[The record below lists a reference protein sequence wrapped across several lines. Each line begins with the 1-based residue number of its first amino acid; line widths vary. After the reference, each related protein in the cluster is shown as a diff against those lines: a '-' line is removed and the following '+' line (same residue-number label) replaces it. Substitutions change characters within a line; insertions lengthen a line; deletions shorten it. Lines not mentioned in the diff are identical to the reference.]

1 MKRSKLFLALS
12 TFPMALMSLCSCG
25 SRLKGAYVF
34 MHKQSGNAYG
44 MSVYKGVGEYLD
56 TVNIKYADKSPSE
69 QAVSNQVQ
77 MIENAAMLGAK
88 AVIVSSSGEV
98 GYDNV
103 LKRVT
108 EKGMKIVSVDSPISP
123 KYRTMH
129 VDQCDPQAIGS
140 FIARSSVCIAIAQRL
155 KEVGRLED
163 AYRLAE
169 YPRGAADDEYAE
181 QNLINLTKDAI
192 EIGQSLSLTDQNRIH
207 IAIITSTAA
216 SPSQND
222 WIAAMKNEFIPTT
235 GQGALDGIDYK
246 GIVDEDW
253 MANHIPL
260 GLDESVESTN
270 KANALIEGSGNERC
284 DVISNVTSVACAAC
298 GEALTVHYN
307 TDEKYKHVKMTGT
320 GMPSEMWTYMPNG
333 DDAKKEDVHAL
344 DYPCP
349 YAVLWKVPDMGYVAA
364 QVAYKAVNDPT
375 FDPTK
380 PQEYELSGGGT
391 TGVIEPVENDDGSL
405 KLQPLDPLPFYRGNI
420 DNWKTQF

>member
-1 MKRSKLFLALS
+1 MRKSKLIMGLS
-12 TFPMALMSLCSCG
+12 TFPIVLMSLCSCQ
-25 SRLKGAYVF
+25 SRLRGAYVF

-56 TVNIKYADKSPSE
+56 TKGIKHADKSPSE

-77 MIENAAMLGAK
+77 MIENAALLGAK

-123 KYRTMH
+123 TYRTMH

-140 FIARSSVCIAIAQRL
+140 FIARSSVCIAVAQRL
-155 KEVGRLED
+155 KEEGHLED

-169 YPRGAADDEYAE
+169 YPRGEGDDDYVE
-181 QNLINLTKDAI
+181 QNLINLTNEAVELAGNLKDN
-192 EIGQSLSLTDQNRIH
+192 DRIH

-216 SPSQND
+216 SPSQNE
-222 WIAAMKNEFIPTT
+222 WIQAMKDEFASV
-235 GQGALDGIDYK
+235 GAKAGIDYK

-270 KANALIEGSGNERC
+270 KANALIEGSGKERC
-284 DVISNVTSVACAAC
+284 DVIANVTSVACAAC
-298 GEALTVHYN
+298 GEALTVHYK
-307 TDEKYKHVKMTGT
+307 TDPVKYGHVKMTGT

-364 QVAYKAVNDPT
+364 QVAYRALNEKG
-375 FDPTK
+375 FDPTGTNT
-380 PQEYELSGGGT
+380 YILSDGT
-391 TGVIEPVENDDGSL
+391 EKEVTPVVNPKDNSL
-405 KLQPLDPLPFYRGNI
+405 KLQPLDPLPFYRDNI
-420 DNWKTQF
+420 DNWKPQF

>member
-12 TFPMALMSLCSCG
+12 TFPMTLMSLCSCQ

-44 MSVYKGVGEYLD
+44 MSVYKGVSEYLD
-56 TVNIKYADKSPSE
+56 EKGIQHADKSPSE

-140 FIARSSVCIAIAQRL
+140 FVARSSVCIAIAQRL
-155 KEVGRLED
+155 KETGASVET
-163 AYRLAE
+163 YREFAE
-169 YPRGAADDEYAE
+169 YPSVEGKPDAYDDDK
-181 QNLINLTKDAI
+181 LIERTQKAI
-192 EIGQSLSLTDQNRIH
+192 EAYKKSTDKNPIH

-216 SPSQND
+216 SPSQNE
-222 WIAAMKNEFIPTT
+222 WIAAMNHELKRDTEIK
-235 GQGALDGIDYK
+235 GDKIDYT
-246 GIVDEDW
+246 GVVDIDW
-253 MANHIPL
+253 MNGHIAL

-270 KANALIEGSGNERC
+270 KANALIEGSGNEKC
-284 DVISNVTSVACAAC
+284 DVIANVTSVACAAC
-298 GEALTVHYN
+298 GEALSVHYE
-307 TDEKYKHVKMTGT
+307 TDKKYERVKMTGL
-320 GMPSEMWTYMPNG
+320 GMPSEMWTYMP
-333 DDAKKEDVHAL
+333 DKDSTKDALE
-344 DYPCP
+344 YPCP
-349 YAVLWKVPDMGYVAA
+349 YACLW
-364 QVAYKAVNDPT
+364 
-375 FDPTK
+375 
-380 PQEYELSGGGT
+380 
-391 TGVIEPVENDDGSL
+391 
-405 KLQPLDPLPFYRGNI
+405 
-420 DNWKTQF
+420 